1 MQKRI
6 ITLSRRHFQDK
17 FIIYL
22 IISIFF
28 IGGIVAGSIMIN
40 RFAIEQNNN
49 IIKHFSWIFDYI
61 NNGDQRTS
69 DILKF
74 NLFFTMKFSILI
86 WILGFT
92 ILGIF
97 IIPAII
103 TLKGITMGLTV
114 GLLIKEFQ
122 IKGLIFSLLGLL
134 PNYLITLPGI
144 IAIGSI
150 GLSNSIDRSMG
161 RGRRPYGIYQNKLD
175 DYTILFVLFFLIVI
189 LGYGIE
195 SIIAPCVLRLINLS

>member
-195 SIIAPCVLRLINLS
+195 SVIAPCVLRLINLS

>member
-92 ILGIF
+92 ILGIC

-195 SIIAPCVLRLINLS
+195 SVIAPCVLRLINLS